1 MEPFII
7 SLSNSINKRSKYQP
21 YYFALLGL
29 IYTVFGILNL
39 TQTRSGKFG
48 SLGGWFWILTGCGFI
63 IGSFYTK
70 KYSSKYFLELG
81 KDFIQVHPSFN
92 KNIKIPW
99 NKIEQIHIKPIS
111 FEFILKN
118 GSTESISLGNV
129 AYKDVIETKEKL
141 KEFAQHDNIKIY

>member
-1 MEPFII
+1 MEPFKI

-21 YYFALLGL
+21 YYFAVLGL
-29 IYTVFGILNL
+29 IYIVFGILNL
-39 TQTRSGKFG
+39 IKNSSDIF
-48 SLGGWFWILTGCGFI
+48 GGWFWILTGCGFI

-70 KYSSKYFLELG
+70 KYTSKYFLELNQ
-81 KDFIQVHPSFN
+81 DFIKAHPSFN

-111 FEFILKN
+111 LEFTLKN

-129 AYKDVIETKEKL
+129 AYKDVIETKGKL
-141 KEFAQHDNIKIY
+141 NEFTQHHNIKIY